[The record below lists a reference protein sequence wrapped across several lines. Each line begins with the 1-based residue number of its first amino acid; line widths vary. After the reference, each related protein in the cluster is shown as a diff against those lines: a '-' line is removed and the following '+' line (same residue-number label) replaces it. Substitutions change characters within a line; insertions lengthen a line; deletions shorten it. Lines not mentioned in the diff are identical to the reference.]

1 MKNKLTLKEKIS
13 YGFGDFGNG
22 FMFDLGQAFLMKFY
36 TDVCGIGAALAA
48 GVFTFTKIFDAFM
61 DTVAGSAIDA
71 KKPGKN
77 GKFRSIMMIS
87 SIILAVLTVFT
98 FWMPNFSKDGMLI
111 YAYASY
117 MMWGVLYS
125 FTNVPYGSLGS
136 VMTQDV
142 QERSQLASFRQAGS
156 LGALLIT
163 NIAFIPI
170 VRSFSNPRVGYV
182 VAAAV
187 MSVVGV
193 VSFYICF
200 KNTREVIQ
208 PAARKVEKASAKDYA
223 KVVLGNKPLLCLI
236 LMTVFTI
243 SASNIKNGMMVYFC
257 QYYLGNV
264 TFTSYINFVMIGSS
278 IIGITFMP
286 KLVKKYGK
294 KKTAII
300 GFTISI
306 IADALNFI
314 LPVNIF
320 TFAILV
326 SIGFLGMSIPNGI
339 TWAFVSDAI
348 DYGEWHTGQRKEGIT
363 YAAFNFSRKIA
374 QSVAAGVSG
383 SVLALTGYVAN
394 AQQSAK
400 TLAGIKGLMTLYPAV
415 AIGIAALVI
424 GVLYKLSDKKY
435 NEIIADLQ
443 AGKFES
449 SANSVS

>member
-1 MKNKLTLKEKIS
+1 
-13 YGFGDFGNG
+13 
-22 FMFDLGQAFLMKFY
+22 MKFY
-36 TDVCGIGAALAA
+36 TDVCGIGAAAAA
-48 GVFTFTKIFDAFM
+48 GVFTFTKVFDAFM
-61 DTVAGSAIDA
+61 DTVAGSSIDA

-77 GKFRSIMMIS
+77 GKFRSIMMVS
-87 SIILAVLTVFT
+87 SIILAVLTVLT
-98 FWMPNFSKDGMLI
+98 FWMPNLPKDGMLL
-111 YAYASY
+111 YAYGSY
-117 MMWGVLYS
+117 MVWGVLYS

-182 VAAAV
+182 VAATV
-187 MSVVGV
+187 MSIVGII
-193 VSFYICF
+193 SFYICF
-200 KNTREVIQ
+200 KNTKEVIQ
-208 PAARKVEKASAKDYA
+208 PAAKKIEKATLKDYG
-223 KVVLGNKPLLCLI
+223 KVVFANKPLLCLI

-257 QYYLGNV
+257 QYYLGDV
-264 TFTSYINFVMIGSS
+264 SFTSYINFVMIGSS

-300 GFTISI
+300 GFAISV
-306 IADALNFI
+306 IADTLNFV
-314 LPVNIF
+314 LPVNPI
-320 TFAILV
+320 TFAVLI

-348 DYGEWHTGQRKEGIT
+348 DYGEWNTGHRKEGIT

-374 QSVAAGVSG
+374 QSVAAAVSG

-394 AQQSAK
+394 AHQSAK
-400 TLAGIKGLMTLYPAV
+400 TLAGIKGLMTLYPAL
-415 AIGIAALVI
+415 AITIAAIVI

-435 NEIIADLQ
+435 EEIVKDLQ
-443 AGKFES
+443 AGKYRTG
-449 SANSVS
+449 AVS

>member
-1 MKNKLTLKEKIS
+1 MKKLTLKEKIS

-61 DTVAGSAIDA
+61 DTVAGSSIDA

-77 GKFRSIMMIS
+77 GKFRPIMMVS
-87 SIILAVLTVFT
+87 SIILAILTVVT
-98 FWMPNFSKDGMLI
+98 FWMPNVPKGSMLI
-111 YAYASY
+111 YAYGSY
-117 MMWGVLYS
+117 MAWGLLYS

-136 VMTQDV
+136 VMTQDT

-156 LGALLIT
+156 LLALLIT

-182 VAAAV
+182 VAAAI

-193 VSFYICF
+193 GAFFVCY

-208 PAARKVEKASAKDYA
+208 PTRKVEKASAKTYF
-223 KVVLGNKPLLCLI
+223 KVVFTNKPLLALV
-236 LMTVFTI
+236 LMTICTI

-278 IIGITFMP
+278 IVGITFIP

-300 GFTISI
+300 GFAISI
-306 IADALNFI
+306 IADSLNFI
-314 LPVNIF
+314 LPVNIY

-326 SIGFLGMSIPNGI
+326 SIGFLGLSIPNGV

-348 DYGEWHTGQRKEGIT
+348 DYGEWHTGTRKEGIT

-374 QSVAAGVSG
+374 QSVAAAVSG

-394 AQQSAK
+394 QQQTAK

-415 AIGIAALVI
+415 AIGLAAIVVGL
-424 GVLYKLSDKKY
+424 LYALSDKKHQ
-435 NEIIADLQ
+435 EIISDLQ
-443 AGKFES
+443 QGKFDVT
-449 SANSVS
+449 ADVN